1 MICHPEHDKM
11 VAGKK
16 VALIGSGATAVT
28 ILPSVAASAEHVTMV
43 QRTPTY
49 IRCKPEIDPVAE
61 FMIRWLPTWLADRMI
76 RWRAVLLNAYF
87 YQYCIRYA
95 YLCAS
100 GTSTPSFTSP
110 LDPQVP
116 RSCQETNRGWHVQ
129 ASAGSHVQGRI
140 SEAFLAAL

>member
-1 MICHPEHDKM
+1 MNCLPEHDKM
-11 VAGKK
+11 VAGKR

-61 FMIRWLPTWLADRMI
+61 FMIRWLPTWLAARVI

-87 YQYCIRYA
+87 YQYCLRYA
-95 YLCAS
+95 KS
-100 GTSTPSFTSP
+100 TRGTSTPTFTSP
-110 LDPQVP
+110 FDPQVP
-116 RSCQETNRGWHVQ
+116 RSCQETNRGRHVQ
-129 ASAGSHVQGRI
+129 ASAGGHVR
-140 SEAFLAAL
+140 ERV

>member
-1 MICHPEHDKM
+1 MNNQSEHDKM
-11 VAGKK
+11 VAGKR

-61 FMIRWLPTWLADRMI
+61 FMIRWLPTWLAARVI

-100 GTSTPSFTSP
+100 GPSNTNIYQPLESSGTPI
-110 LDPQVP
+110 VP
-116 RSCQETNRGWHVQ
+116 GD
-129 ASAGSHVQGRI
+129 
-140 SEAFLAAL
+140 